1 MYPSPP
7 NGLMAATPAPPTEAG
22 HRLRSPL
29 GLSRAVAALLGAVIV
44 SDVVALAAGAH
55 LRSEFA
61 GLGGTLPFDPGPAIR
76 AENLYGMA
84 GGLQALALLATAVV
98 FIIWFHRVRVN
109 AEVFDAGLQ
118 PMRPGWAIGAWF
130 IPFGNFWLP
139 RRVAGGVWAAS
150 AQTNPDGS
158 WRKVS
163 HAPLDLWWTL
173 WVVATLFSQVASRI
187 YAGSEL
193 PSEVRDAV
201 TMVMAADAL
210 DVAAAV
216 LAILFVRKLTR
227 MQGER
232 AALGATP
239 LSAPS
244 PAGPAPV

>member
-1 MYPSPP
+1 
-7 NGLMAATPAPPTEAG
+7 MAAAPAPPAEWN
-22 HRLRSPL
+22 RLRSPL
-29 GLSRAVAALLGAVIV
+29 GLSRAVAALLGAVV
-44 SDVVALAAGAH
+44 VTDVVALAAGANI
-55 LRSEFA
+55 RREYK

-84 GGLQALALLATAVV
+84 GGLQTLALLATAVV

-109 AEVFDAGLQ
+109 AEVFDAGVQ

-130 IPFGNFWLP
+130 VPFGNLWLP

-150 AQTNPDGS
+150 ARTDRDGS
-158 WRKVS
+158 RRAVS

-173 WVVATLFSQVASRI
+173 WVVATLFSQVATRI
-187 YAGSEL
+187 YAHSEL
-193 PSEVRDAV
+193 PSETRDAV
-201 TMVMAADAL
+201 ALVMAADAL
-210 DVAAAV
+210 DIAAAV
-216 LAILFVRKLTR
+216 LAILLVRKLTR

-244 PAGPAPV
+244 PTGPAPV